1 MDKIRVLI
9 VDDHPLMLDALRD
22 AIEIDKNF
30 EIIGEGSDGQ
40 EAIELAGTLKPE
52 VILMDLSMPLL
63 NGIEATKQ
71 ILRENPEIKILAITS
86 SGDDETV
93 IEAIRAGVVGYILKS
108 SKIKQILAG
117 LHEVAN
123 GRSFIPEEVGEKLVH
138 ALQAE
143 QDNYHLLSPR
153 ESDLLQKI
161 GEGKSNREIAQL
173 FVLSEATVRSHVSR
187 IMQKLDLH
195 HRSQLILYANK
206 HKPK

>member
-22 AIEIDKNF
+22 AIEIDNNF
-30 EIIGEGSDGQ
+30 EIVGEAGDGQ
-40 EAIELAGTLKPE
+40 EATDLAKTLKPE
-52 VILMDLSMPLL
+52 VILMDLSMPML

-108 SKIKQILAG
+108 SKIKQILTG
-117 LHEVAN
+117 LQEVAN
-123 GRSFIPEEVGEKLVH
+123 GRSFIPEDVGEKLVH

-153 ESDLLQKI
+153 EADLLQKI

-206 HKPK
+206 HKPR